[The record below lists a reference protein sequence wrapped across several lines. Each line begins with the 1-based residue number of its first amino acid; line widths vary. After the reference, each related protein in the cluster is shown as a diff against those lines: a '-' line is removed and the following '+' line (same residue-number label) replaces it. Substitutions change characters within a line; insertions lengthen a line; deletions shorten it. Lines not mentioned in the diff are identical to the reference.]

1 MRHPGSF
8 VVALL
13 LGLLLMGCA
22 EKPQQPLR
30 VSAVL
35 WPGYEPLYLASKL
48 GYYDDEPV
56 QIIDY
61 LSNTDAML
69 AFRNHNLEAGAF
81 TFDEVLQL
89 LADGM
94 EIDVILIMDISDGG
108 DVILANPELTSMAD
122 LKGKRIAV
130 ESSAVGGYVLA
141 RALELHGLSLDSI
154 TLVSTN
160 AMEQQIAFE
169 SGQVDAAVSFDPYRT
184 QLLKMG
190 KREIF
195 NSREMPN
202 EIVDVLVVRRDY
214 SQQHPQTVQ
223 KLVDAWFRALNYQRQ
238 NPRESAAY
246 SVNRFD
252 TTVDDYLA
260 GLALIRF
267 AGIEENR
274 QLLDPVHSSL
284 VANADKFFDVLARMN
299 IERRDVVVGPQLNPG
314 YLP

>member
-1 MRHPGSF
+1 LRHPGSF

-48 GYYDDEPV
+48 GYFDDEPV

-94 EIDVILIMDISDGG
+94 EIDVILVMDISDGG

-160 AMEQQIAFE
+160 AMEQQLAFE

-223 KLVDAWFRALNYQRQ
+223 KLVDGWFRALNYQRQ

-274 QLLDPVHSSL
+274 LLLDPVHSSL
-284 VANADKFFDVLARMN
+284 VTNAEKFFDVLARMN

>member
-48 GYYDDEPV
+48 GYFDDEPV

-94 EIDVILIMDISDGG
+94 EIDVILVMDISDGG

-160 AMEQQIAFE
+160 AMEQQLAFE

-223 KLVDAWFRALNYQRQ
+223 KLVDGWFRALNYQRQ

-274 QLLDPVHSSL
+274 LLLDPVHSSL
-284 VANADKFFDVLARMN
+284 VTNAEKFFDVLARMN

>member
-1 MRHPGSF
+1 MRQPWFLSVG
-8 VVALL
+8 LL
-13 LGLLLMGCA
+13 LGLLLLGCA
-22 EKPQQPLR
+22 EKPQDSMR

-35 WPGYEPLYLASKL
+35 WPGYEPLYLAGKL
-48 GYYDDEPV
+48 GYFDDEPV

-94 EIDVILIMDISDGG
+94 DIDVVLVMDVSDGG
-108 DVILANPELTSMAD
+108 DVILANPDLAAMAD
-122 LKGKRIAV
+122 LRGKRVAV

-141 RALELHGLSLDSI
+141 RALELHGLGLDDI
-154 TLVSTN
+154 TVVSTN
-160 AMEQQIAFE
+160 AMEQQDAFQ
-169 SGQVDAAVSFDPYRT
+169 SGRVDAAVSFDPYRT

-195 NSREMPN
+195 NSREIPS

-214 SQQHPQTVQ
+214 SRQHPQTVQ
-223 KLVDAWFRALNYQRQ
+223 KLVDAWFRALSYQQ
-238 NPRESAAY
+238 QHPRDSAAF

-267 AGIEENR
+267 ASIEENR
-274 QLLDPVHSSL
+274 LLLDPARSSL
-284 VANADKFFDVLARMN
+284 IANADKFFRVLARMN
-299 IERRDVVVGPQLNPG
+299 IEQRDVVVGPQLNPG